1 MRGNSRMLNDT
12 KFLFAESYEGIIK
25 EKRIILCSDTKKSC
39 PNEYD
44 RCIISL
50 RCDFYSTKIE

>member
-12 KFLFAESYEGIIK
+12 TFLFVESYEGIIK
-25 EKRIILCSDTKKSC
+25 EREIILCSDTKKSC
-39 PNEYD
+39 PNKYD

-50 RCDFYSTKIE
+50 RCDF